1 MVCSKC
7 GQECADDVK
16 FCTNCGAEL
25 AAVKVEE
32 PAAEA
37 VVEETVAEETAAT
50 EAEVKAEE
58 VKVEEKAEAPKAE
71 AEAPV
76 AEPKAEKEP
85 KEKKPVNRK
94 MAAIAAAALLLCC
107 LIAMINSGGKGDYV
121 TAGKKA
127 IMTLEVIDD
136 EVNVIYMDGKKEAL
150 KFEKASGGDIS
161 QDMSVACFNNEDK
174 ELVVIREGKVKE
186 TGIEEANYISVS
198 AYGDTIAYMT
208 DVKVD
213 DKTYESFGT
222 LNLYYTKNGK
232 TKEIAED
239 VLVGSAVLSPNGETV
254 AFVSDYD
261 ASDDFKGYYSIKGKE
276 PVEVGKEKQV
286 FAIADDA
293 KYIYYADADRIYAQ
307 KKKKDG
313 EKLASEVS
321 EVMALF
327 NADMSEM
334 LYVNSDTSYWFDDDD
349 ADRRTYLSVKAGE
362 KEKVS
367 NETVY
372 GVILPNDAMEGYYRV
387 DTAKGDVAVYMTGV
401 ETFEEQ
407 LFNTTGGIEF
417 MNKKGEMIEVA
428 GSARSLAMAD
438 DGESFVYANYS
449 GDIFEVTKFKKGG
462 EEKKIGDD
470 VEAEEVFA
478 AGDLKYVY
486 YINADDELCCIKGKK
501 DKKLADDVT
510 SAAVS
515 EDGTMCYYVIENE
528 ELCYSKKNGKKK
540 EIHTEDEGGVSV
552 DSAYGIVVVDVS
564 NEDIEA
570 GYIMD
575 GKKMKE
581 IFVKED

>member
-37 VVEETVAEETAAT
+37 VVEEPVAEAVAEETAVT
-50 EAEVKAEE
+50 EAEVKEE
-58 VKVEEKAEAPKAE
+58 ETKAEAPKAE
-71 AEAPV
+71 AVAPV
-76 AEPKAEKEP
+76 AEKEP
-85 KEKKPVNRK
+85 KEKKPVNK
-94 MAAIAAAALLLCC
+94 KVAAIAAAALLLCC
-107 LIAMINSGGKGDYV
+107 LVAMINSGGKGDYV

-136 EVNVIYMDGKKEAL
+136 EVNVIYMDGKKDVL
-150 KFEKASGGDIS
+150 KYEKVSGGDIS

-186 TGIEEANYISVS
+186 TGIEEAKDITVS
-198 AYGDTIAYMT
+198 AFGDTIAYLT

-239 VLVGSAVLSPNGETV
+239 VLVGSVVLSPDGETV

-334 LYVNSDTSYWFDDDD
+334 LYVNSDTSYWFDDDG
-349 ADRRTYLSVKAGE
+349 ADHRTYLSVKAGE

-372 GVILPNDAMEGYYRV
+372 GVILPNDAMEGYYNV
-387 DTAKGDVAVYMTGV
+387 DTAKGDVTVYMTGV

-428 GSARSLAMAD
+428 GSARSLALAE

-515 EDGTMCYYVIENE
+515 EDGTVCYYVVEDE

-540 EIHTEDEGGVSV
+540 KIHSEDEGGVSV
-552 DSAYGIVVVDVS
+552 ANAYGIVIVDIT

-570 GYIMD
+570 GYLMD

-581 IFVKED
+581 LFVKED